1 MSLRFRIF
9 MSASIVFGA
18 FCLLFFSFNGM
29 SPRSETASHPREQP
43 LRALRPGSYNG
54 LTAWSKHRSW
64 PRERFPRKGL
74 QAGFEHM
81 RAALPAAELLQ
92 KRETLWRP
100 VPSTRGGRSLALA
113 FHPQNPAV
121 LYAGSASGGL
131 WVTESADTDPVWR
144 RVETGYPVLGVAA
157 IALRPDQPDQI
168 LIGTGEVYGFEE
180 SRPGLARRETR
191 GSYGL
196 GILKSRD
203 GGVTWTP
210 VLDWRHRQEAG
221 VQAIV
226 FDPNQAGRVWAATSE
241 GVFRS
246 EDGGD
251 HWTLSLD
258 VPMAVSLIL
267 FAERPGRIVAACG
280 GFASPDHGIYF
291 SDDGGRSWRKRTDG
305 LPESFAGKAVLHA
318 APSQPDTV
326 YASIGNGHKV
336 FTTPETSDN
345 ATWLCRSRDAG
356 ETWTIVNRYDYT
368 RFQGWYSHFVHVD
381 AADADRLW
389 LGGVGMNVSQNGG
402 NDVGPY
408 FDETELSQF
417 ADFHAMATS
426 PHDPNLLYIAADQGL
441 AFSRDHGVTWHAANN
456 GYQTLQFYNGTAV
469 SRHEPNQLVGTVQDH
484 FGSYWLVENENGPHM
499 EQRFVGHEAG
509 YVVLDT
515 KDPNRYAV
523 SGPFLTLFQ
532 GEGMAG
538 FVSEPPVCPPRDAL
552 CDSFLPDATASF
564 NAPVVAAANQPGLLF
579 AGRNT
584 VWRSEDWGGSWQAGN
599 DGLPLG
605 ADPLLALAVAP
616 TDPDVLYAASA
627 PNHEALKVYKSLD
640 GGFTWRDITLG
651 LPNRYLMD
659 FAIDPR
665 SADRVTAVFSGFGG
679 DHVFRS
685 NDGGTN
691 WRALDG
697 HWLPDVPTTAVVID
711 PEYPGHIYIGND
723 LGVFASLDDGYSWFS
738 LTAGLPE
745 AVLVGDLNIDPN
757 TRNLLV
763 ATHGNG
769 VYMRSLLDPLPRG
782 GDAERPFVNVLA
794 DLQHGSGVAT
804 NIGIHNH
811 GTNATDL
818 RLVGFTAAGA
828 LVGNSTL
835 VTRLAPGAQM
845 LAPLDQWFEHAP
857 SAVAWARLESDL
869 PLTAF
874 AERADVDSRAAWLAQ
889 PPAQDLVM
897 PHIAKDVDQFQTE
910 LFVVNPTTTGGF
922 ARLAAFP
929 TGVTAQAEGM
939 GGPLFGQALDMA
951 RLFGA
956 DVRGLDWAK
965 LEAGPDLA
973 AVEQFRR
980 LPGGLEAAALS
991 LRGQAATT
999 LNFLHVAADTGQFW
1013 SGLVYL
1019 NPGDETA
1026 EIKEESFDAEGRLLQ
1041 TQLLSLGA
1049 KNKETLLFDQ
1059 AGGLNNP
1066 ERYAAGTVW
1075 VRVQSSTPIIG
1086 YELFGA
1092 AANTGNALF
1101 AGIHS
1106 DARQT
1111 SRLLY
1116 PRLQSGPEQWTGI
1129 VVVNTEAVEI
1139 GLNAKVYDADGNL
1152 LAERSLDNLGGFV
1165 KRTVLLRDLFPNVA
1179 DDAASLVLEGDR
1191 KQLAGFLLWGD
1202 HNRAPRRF
1210 LAGLNAIPLD

>member
-1 MSLRFRIF
+1 M
-9 MSASIVFGA
+9 
-18 FCLLFFSFNGM
+18 FSQFDGM
-29 SPRSETASHPREQP
+29 SPHAGTARHPHEQP

-64 PRERFPRKGL
+64 PRQRFPNKGL
-74 QAGFEHM
+74 QTGFDHM
-81 RAALPAAELLQ
+81 RARLPAAEPLQ

-100 VPSTRGGRSLALA
+100 VPSARGGRSLALA
-113 FHPQNPAV
+113 FHPQKPGV

-131 WVTESADTDPVWR
+131 WVTDSADTTPVWR
-144 RVETGYPVLGVAA
+144 RVATGYPVLGVAA
-157 IALRPDQPDQI
+157 IALNPEQPEQI

-196 GILKSRD
+196 GILKSSD
-203 GGVTWTP
+203 GGLSWAP
-210 VLDWRHRQEAG
+210 VLDWRHRQETG
-221 VQAIV
+221 VQDLAY
-226 FDPNQAGRVWAATSE
+226 DPNQAGRVWAATSE

-251 HWTLSLD
+251 HWSLSLD
-258 VPMAVSLIL
+258 VPMAVSLAL
-267 FAERPGRIVAACG
+267 FPDRPGRIVATCG
-280 GFASPDHGIYF
+280 GFASPDHGIYL
-291 SDDGGRSWRKRTDG
+291 SDDGGRSWRKRAQG
-305 LPESFAGKAVLHA
+305 LPESFAGKAILHA
-318 APSQPDTV
+318 APNQPDTV

-336 FTTPETSDN
+336 FATPDASDN

-356 ETWTIVNRYDYT
+356 ETWVVVNRHDYT
-368 RFQGWYSHFVHVD
+368 RFQGWYSHFVHVSAD
-381 AADADRLW
+381 DADRLW

-402 NDVGPY
+402 ADVLPY
-408 FDETELSQF
+408 FDETGLSQF

-441 AFSRDHGVTWHAANN
+441 AYSRDNGVSWQVANT

-484 FGSYWLVENENGPHM
+484 FGSYWLVENESGPHM

-509 YVVLDT
+509 YVVLDSE
-515 KDPNRYAV
+515 DPNRFAV

-532 GEGMAG
+532 GEGMDN
-538 FVSEPPVCPPRDAL
+538 FVSEPPICPPRDTL

-564 NAPVVAAANQPGLLF
+564 NAPVIAAANQPGLLF

-584 VWRSEDWGGSWQAGN
+584 VWRSEDWGGSWSAGN
-599 DGLPLG
+599 DGQALG
-605 ADPLLALAVAP
+605 ADPLLALAVAS
-616 TDPDVLYAASA
+616 TDQDVLYAASA
-627 PNHEALKVYKSLD
+627 PNLEALKVYRSDD
-640 GGFTWRDITLG
+640 GGFTWHNITLG

-659 FAIDPR
+659 FAVDPR

-679 DHVFRS
+679 DHVYRTS
-685 NDGGTN
+685 DGGAH

-697 HWLPDVPTTAVVID
+697 AWLPDVPTTAVVID

-745 AVLVGDLNIDPN
+745 AVLVGDLNLDPD

-769 VYMRSLLDPLPRG
+769 VYMRPLLEPLPRG
-782 GDAERPFVNVLA
+782 GDAERPFVNVLG
-794 DLQHGSGVAT
+794 DLQHGSGVGT
-804 NIGIHNH
+804 LIGVHNH
-811 GTNATDL
+811 GADATDL

-828 LVGNSTL
+828 LVGTSTL
-835 VTRLAPGAQM
+835 ATRLEPGAQV
-845 LAPLDQWFEHAP
+845 LAPLDQWFEKAP

-874 AERADVDSRAAWLAQ
+874 AERTDVDSRSAWLAQ

-897 PHIAKDVDQFQTE
+897 PHIAKDIDQFQTE
-910 LFVVNPTTTGGF
+910 LFVVNPGTTGGL
-922 ARLAAFP
+922 ARLSAYP
-929 TGVTAQAEGM
+929 TAVTAQADGL
-939 GGPLFGQALDMA
+939 GGALFGQTLDMA

-956 DVRGLDWAK
+956 DVRGLDWAQ
-965 LEAGPDLA
+965 LEAEPALV

-980 LPGGLEAAALS
+980 LPGGYEAAALS
-991 LRGQAATT
+991 LRDKAATT

-1019 NPGDETA
+1019 NPGDVTA
-1026 EIKEESFDAEGRLLQ
+1026 DIKEESYDASGQLLQ

-1059 AGGLNNP
+1059 ASSINNP

-1075 VRVQSSTPIIG
+1075 VRVQSSIPIIG

-1092 AANTGNALF
+1092 ASRTGNALF

-1106 DARQT
+1106 DARQAA
-1111 SRLLY
+1111 RLLY

-1129 VVVNTEAVEI
+1129 VVVNTDATAVD
-1139 GLNAKVYDADGNL
+1139 LSASVYDAEGNL
-1152 LAERSLDNLGGFV
+1152 LARRALDDLGGFV
-1165 KRTVLLRDLFPNVA
+1165 KRTLLLGDLFPDSA
-1179 DDAASLVLEGDR
+1179 ADAASLVLESTSP
-1191 KQLAGFLLWGD
+1191 QLAGFLLWGD
-1202 HNRAPRRF
+1202 HNRAPRRY